1 MADSFQKYT
10 GGNSPYTFSKPFL
23 RKTDVKV
30 EVNGTLRSS
39 GVTVNPVG
47 TYPYSS
53 ATVTL
58 SADAGGSDV
67 VKIYRDTDVSGVMYK
82 DFTDGSVLK
91 ALDLD
96 DIQRYLL
103 FVSQEK
109 AESTKDYEGALPL
122 GHVRQIVTNAQH
134 GSEMSASTS
143 TGTYIKSACRITAT
157 PKAWASTWVVFGTV
171 GVLVHSPTSG
181 TDNSGITLKLFKDDS
196 ASVDGNQSGGT
207 ALGAGTG
214 GATYRQTD
222 RNSINNDN
230 AYLLFPIALTFTTA
244 NRTEF
249 TIDVFGKL
257 ISGAGEEFTVYGNVT
272 KSTLHAVEIA

>member
-109 AESTKDYEGALPL
+109 AESTKDYEGALPI
-122 GHVRQIVTNAQH
+122 GGIRQIVSSTQE
-134 GSEMSASTS
+134 GSADMSASSS
-143 TGTYIKSACRITAT
+143 TGNYIKSSCQIVAT
-157 PKAWASTWVVFGTV
+157 PKAWSSTWLVIGTV
-171 GVLVHSPTSG
+171 GVLVHSPDSG
-181 TDNSGITLKLFKDDS
+181 TENSGITLKMYKDS
-196 ASVDGNQSGGT
+196 TVAVGGNADGT
-207 ALGAGTG
+207 ALEP
-214 GATYRQTD
+214 TYRQTD
-222 RNSINNDN
+222 RNDENNKN
-230 AYLLFPIALTFTTA
+230 TYLLFPVCLTLTTS
-244 NRTEF
+244 NRTQF
-249 TIDVFGKL
+249 KLNAAGKL
-257 ISGAGEEFTVYGNVT
+257 ISGAGENFTVYGDVT
-272 KSTLHAVEIA
+272 KSLLHAIEIA